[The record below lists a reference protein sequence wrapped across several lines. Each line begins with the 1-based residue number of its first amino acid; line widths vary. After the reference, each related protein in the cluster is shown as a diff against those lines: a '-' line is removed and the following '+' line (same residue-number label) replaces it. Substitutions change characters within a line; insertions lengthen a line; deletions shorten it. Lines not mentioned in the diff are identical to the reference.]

1 MTTMDSTTLMTTQD
15 LLAMP
20 DDGIDREL
28 SRGRLREFPMTRRGR
43 RHTKTGSNI
52 AALLKIWLKTQ
63 PLPRGEVLTGEA
75 GFQLQHDPDTT
86 VGIDVAYISPATAT
100 SAPEDAY
107 IIDDI
112 PLLAVEI
119 LSPSDSQEGIYEKVQ
134 DYIDAKVP
142 IVWLVEPVFKTVTV
156 YRPGKPP
163 EMFVVGQEIT
173 AKPQLPGFKAPVI
186 EIFE

>member
-1 MTTMDSTTLMTTQD
+1 MTMMDSTTLMTTQD

-20 DDGIDREL
+20 EDGIDREL
-28 SRGRLREFPMTRRGR
+28 SRGRLRELSMTRRGR
-43 RHTKTGSNI
+43 RHTKTGSKI
-52 AALLKIWLKTQ
+52 TTLLSKWLELQ
-63 PLPRGEVLTGEA
+63 PSPRGEVLTGDA

-86 VGIDVAYISPATAT
+86 VGIDVAYISPETARST
-100 SAPEDAY
+100 PEDAY

-112 PLLAVEI
+112 PVLAVEI
-119 LSPSDSQEGIYEKVQ
+119 LSPSDSQEGIYDKVR
-134 DYIDAKVP
+134 DYMDAKVP

-163 EMFVVGQEIT
+163 EMFAVGQEIT
-173 AKPQLPGFKAPVI
+173 AEPNLPGFKAPVL